1 MTDAPSAP
9 SILVLHLGLLEAH
22 AAVDRAGRIDLIA
35 LGGDRAGMPMVLHV
49 STGGDVTV
57 GEEALQRADDEPDGF
72 VDDVMGHLLD
82 DGVVEASGRALT
94 AETVLAYL
102 MAQSYAR
109 CLQILDGAPD
119 QVVVVRAAGGPDEA
133 TYEAAA
139 GRGLVGDILILD
151 ETRAWSAFSGHAPP
165 GTRGMD
171 LERTGV
177 LGALLWLRH
186 GDAPTGPKPIVTRED
201 LEGAAPTPVRQPAPP
216 SVVSVGPRS
225 VFDAPGSKPL
235 VLPDPAQA
243 RRRPRRTPVPLLVFL
258 LVAILGV
265 LGYLIFVDDEEP
277 SPSVTT
283 LTPPT
288 TTEVPTTTRPPLGPV
303 SISDVGLLLFAAS
316 DDSTLLDLGAPA
328 DTVLDAVAAVLGA
341 SDRDSGWG
349 SDPSCDPLV
358 RRVGFGG
365 LELVLVDL
373 DPTDAPSAADAAGGE
388 AETPTTGAPPAEPGF
403 GATFG
408 QWFLSGADSVDSG
421 FWTLERIGVG
431 STVADMRRAY
441 SDGFSIVQA
450 VETDPAGL
458 FDLDAVGLDG
468 GISGATSNTTD
479 SGRVLQLWAGEA
491 CFRLFG
497 RS

>member
-9 SILVLHLGLLEAH
+9 SILALHLGLLEAH

-186 GDAPTGPKPIVTRED
+186 GDAPTGPEPIVTRED

-288 TTEVPTTTRPPLGPV
+288 TTEV
-303 SISDVGLLLFAAS
+303 
-316 DDSTLLDLGAPA
+316 
-328 DTVLDAVAAVLGA
+328 
-341 SDRDSGWG
+341 
-349 SDPSCDPLV
+349 
-358 RRVGFGG
+358 
-365 LELVLVDL
+365 
-373 DPTDAPSAADAAGGE
+373 
-388 AETPTTGAPPAEPGF
+388 
-403 GATFG
+403 
-408 QWFLSGADSVDSG
+408 
-421 FWTLERIGVG
+421 
-431 STVADMRRAY
+431 
-441 SDGFSIVQA
+441 
-450 VETDPAGL
+450 
-458 FDLDAVGLDG
+458 
-468 GISGATSNTTD
+468 
-479 SGRVLQLWAGEA
+479 
-491 CFRLFG
+491 
-497 RS
+497 